1 MQNTEII
8 ILLKTFSEEE
18 IKTFKKFVTKKEYN
32 KKRLSKELLFYIYQ
46 TKPDFE
52 GEKLDKENAQAF
64 FKKKKNDID
73 DGYLRQMLSI
83 LSQYAQDFLVENELK
98 EQQVYKLLLLKKA
111 LNKKGFTKMPQKA
124 WKQIESKSAEKLSNG
139 ILDFY
144 EDYLFTSY
152 KHELATQKNNQQKG
166 ILFSD
171 IAKAFDKY
179 AIAQQL
185 KNACVLL
192 NNQRLLATA
201 DYQIDIDCL
210 IKQAEKQDTEQE
222 IIIKLYYLLLL
233 VLTDKAEEK
242 NWKILLATLDKA
254 FVGAIPAQVGI
265 PVHFKI
271 LFFIN
276 IP

>member
-1 MQNTEII
+1 M
-8 ILLKTFSEEE
+8 
-18 IKTFKKFVTKKEYN
+18 
-32 KKRLSKELLFYIYQ
+32 
-46 TKPDFE
+46 
-52 GEKLDKENAQAF
+52 
-64 FKKKKNDID
+64 
-73 DGYLRQMLSI
+73 
-83 LSQYAQDFLVENELK
+83 
-98 EQQVYKLLLLKKA
+98 KKA
-111 LNKKGFTKMPQKA
+111 LNKKGFNKMPQKA

-222 IIIKLYYLLLL
+222 IIIKLYYKYII
-233 VLTDKAEEK
+233 VK
-242 NWKILLATLDKA
+242 NKFLFKKYLIKCNNDNKIFIVQ
-254 FVGAIPAQVGI
+254 FVFQ
-265 PVHFKI
+265 
-271 LFFIN
+271 
-276 IP
+276 